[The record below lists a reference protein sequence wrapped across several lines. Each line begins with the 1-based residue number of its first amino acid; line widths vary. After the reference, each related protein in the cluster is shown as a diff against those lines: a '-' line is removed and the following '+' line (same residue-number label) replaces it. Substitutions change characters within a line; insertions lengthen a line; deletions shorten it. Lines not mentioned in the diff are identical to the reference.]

1 MTGAISPR
9 RSFAWPRWCRISN
22 APNMASP
29 PHSSPYSAAA
39 PEFPA
44 VVKRTSI
51 ESKRRWARRRR
62 TVKNIV
68 LETVS
73 ALCHLQEAV
82 AAQHHVPV
90 DDRGAPAAAFAAAE
104 ERRAI
109 GFRHTNVT
117 NERRAG

>member
-1 MTGAISPR
+1 MTAAISPR
-9 RSFAWPRWCRISN
+9 RSSALPLWCPISY

-29 PHSSPYSAAA
+29 PRSSPYSAAA

-51 ESKRRWARRRR
+51 EWKRRWATRR
-62 TVKNIV
+62 TAENIG

-73 ALCHLQEAV
+73 TLRHLEEAV
-82 AAQHHVPV
+82 AAQHHVAV
-90 DDRGAPAAAFAAAE
+90 DDRGTPPAAFAAAAE

-109 GFRHTNVT
+109 VLRHTNVT
-117 NERRAG
+117 NERSAG